1 MSMTTADPA
10 APALAAHGVW
20 HRYGFRRGPWALADV
35 DLTVPQGS
43 IVALVGP
50 NGAGKSTLMRAWL
63 GFERPTR
70 GSVAVLGT
78 DLAADRSAA
87 IAQVGYLA
95 QSGGLYPN
103 LDAERHLQL
112 AESLHP
118 GFDVEGARAII
129 EELGAPLRRAA
140 GSLSGGQRK
149 HLELALALG
158 THAPVLILDE
168 PLVALDVLARTE
180 FLRVLGREMR
190 TRGRTAILSS
200 HIVRDIEMACDRLV
214 VLSSGRVR
222 LDDTLAA
229 ALEAHRLSADPV
241 GEPIGRIRRLD
252 DTTTWLSRGATGGA
266 TPTLED
272 LVLGYLVADDDER
285 HGPAVV

>member
-1 MSMTTADPA
+1 MAMTIPDPA
-10 APALAAHGVW
+10 APALAAEGLW

-35 DLTVPQGS
+35 DLAVPQGS

-63 GFERPTR
+63 GFERPTK

-78 DLAADRSAA
+78 ELAADRNAA
-87 IAQVGYLA
+87 ISKVGYLA
-95 QSGGLYPN
+95 QSGALYPN
-103 LDAERHLQL
+103 LDAEHHLQL

-118 GFDVEGARAII
+118 GFDVAGARAIV
-129 EELGAPLRRAA
+129 EELGAPLHRPA

-190 TRGRTAILSS
+190 TQGRTAILSS
-200 HIVRDIEMACDRLV
+200 HIVRDIEMACDRII

-229 ALEAHRLSADPV
+229 TLDAHRLTPEPVGDPV
-241 GEPIGRIRRLD
+241 SRIRRPDGSIVYLGRG
-252 DTTTWLSRGATGGA
+252 TTAGTV
-266 TPTLED
+266 PTLED
-272 LVLGYLVADDDER
+272 LVIGYLVADADER
-285 HGPAVV
+285 HGRSAA